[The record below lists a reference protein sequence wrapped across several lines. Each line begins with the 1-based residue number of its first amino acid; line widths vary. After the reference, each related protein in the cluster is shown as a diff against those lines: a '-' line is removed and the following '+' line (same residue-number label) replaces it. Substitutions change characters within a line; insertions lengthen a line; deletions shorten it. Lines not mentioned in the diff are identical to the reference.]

1 VYAARLPLTVIWLGS
16 LCSAF
21 AVQAEERNRSRPSVS
36 ELAGQIDHLVGQL
49 KTVEDNLKV
58 VEAEYSQRVEPTQD
72 QALNRRFSEGEVQY
86 LLGDH
91 PGASVLFY
99 DLIEDPKFKS
109 NPRYHDA
116 LFYLAEALYQ
126 QKNYLGARLYL
137 KQLLALDSNHHRVAV
152 ARFMETAGYLNDFAG
167 IDDYVAR
174 ARDASGN
181 LPPEIAYVYGKW
193 FFRRTDLPRDERLK
207 RATQVFTPLANDSA
221 GPLRLQ
227 AQYFLGVA
235 DVQSG
240 DNPSAVEKF
249 RRITQERA
257 RDERDSKVKELANLS
272 LGRVLFELGQYDD
285 AIDRYQEIPRE
296 SEYFVDSLFE
306 IAWAQVKK
314 GQFERAKGAADIL
327 LLVSPEST
335 LAPEAQI
342 LQAHLLLKLQR
353 YAEATETYDSVVST
367 YRPVRDELDSLL
379 TVNKDPVAYFDN
391 LLARNEKTTLDVN
404 SLLPP
409 VAVKWATT
417 QREVTRAVHM
427 VSDLEAGRRGI
438 AESEEIA
445 RRVLKALDERGLET
459 FPSLQEGYTRADTI
473 DSALARTEESLVR
486 IEGQLIE
493 DHLTPAQRL
502 DLDQYRSQQAS
513 LQKRVSS
520 LPTTQGELEE
530 RKKRIHGRID
540 EVDREAFKLEFE
552 IQSMLASITAIDK
565 WLEDTRASRKT
576 TPPDEKEF
584 KQTVHAESE
593 TLVRLQKQLEHVRAE
608 LVDQR
613 SSAEASIAGEEAIRG
628 EFLANLKNQ
637 HDLLSPA
644 ESNVPPDAARLVQQA
659 HQIRLLS
666 LGMRERVLAA
676 KSALR
681 EQVTRRG
688 RLIQNKVTAVQAL
701 LSNYST
707 EVSSV
712 SGDARNLVGRIAFD
726 SFKRVR
732 QQFYDLV
739 LKADVGLVDVAFTR
753 KQDETNQI
761 QKLSLQKDQDL
772 RALDNEFKEV
782 LKEVD

>member
-1 VYAARLPLTVIWLGS
+1 MYAARLPLIVIWLGG
-16 LCSAF
+16 LCSAS
-21 AVQAEERNRSRPSVS
+21 AVMAEEKNRDHPSLPA
-36 ELAGQIDHLVGQL
+36 LAGQIEHLLAAL
-49 KTVEDNLKV
+49 KTAEDNLKV
-58 VEAEYSQRVEPTQD
+58 VEAEYSQRLEPTED

-91 PGASVLFY
+91 LGASVLFY
-99 DLIEDPKFKS
+99 DLLEDPKFKS
-109 NPRYHDA
+109 SPRYHDA
-116 LFYLAEALYQ
+116 LFYLADALYQ

-137 KQLLALDSNHHRVAV
+137 KQLLTLDSNHHRVAV
-152 ARFMETAGYLNDFAG
+152 AHYMEIAGYLNDFAG
-167 IDDYVAR
+167 IDEYVTR

-207 RATQVFTPLANDSA
+207 RATQVFAPLANDST
-221 GPLRLQ
+221 GPFRLQ

-240 DNPSAVEKF
+240 DHPGAVEKF
-249 RRITQERA
+249 RRITQQPA
-257 RDERDSKVKELANLS
+257 HDERETKVKELANLS
-272 LGRVLFELGQYDD
+272 LGRILFEMGKYDE

-353 YAEATETYDSVVST
+353 YAEASETYDSVIST

-379 TVNKDPVAYFDN
+379 TVNQDPVAYFDN
-391 LLARNEKTTLDVN
+391 LLARNEKNLDVN
-404 SLLPP
+404 SLLPA

-438 AESEEIA
+438 AESEEIIG
-445 RRVLKALDERGLET
+445 RVLKALEQRGLET
-459 FPSLQEGYTRADTI
+459 FPSLQEGYTRADAI

-486 IEGQLIE
+486 IEGHLIE
-493 DHLTPAQRL
+493 DHLTPGQRSE
-502 DLDQYRSQQAS
+502 LDQYRSQQAS
-513 LQKRVSS
+513 LQKRFSS
-520 LPTTQGELEE
+520 LPSTPSELEE
-530 RKKRIHGRID
+530 RKRRIHDRVD

-552 IQSMLASITAIDK
+552 IQSMVASIAAISK
-565 WLEDTRASRKT
+565 WLEDTHPNRKT
-576 TPPDEKEF
+576 TAADEQEF
-584 KQTVHAESE
+584 KQAVHAESE
-593 TLVRLQKQLEHVRAE
+593 TLASLQKQLEQVRAE

-613 SSAEASIAGEEAIRG
+613 SSAEASIAGEDAIRA

-644 ESNVPPDAARLVQQA
+644 EANIPPDAARLVQQA
-659 HQIRLLS
+659 HQIRLLC
-666 LGMRERVLAA
+666 LGMGERVHAA
-676 KSALR
+676 KAGLR
-681 EQVTRRG
+681 EQVSRRG
-688 RLIQNKVTAVQAL
+688 RLIRNKVTAIQTL
-701 LSNYST
+701 LSTYST
-707 EVSSV
+707 EVASV

-761 QKLSLQKDQDL
+761 QKLSLQKDRDL

>member
-1 VYAARLPLTVIWLGS
+1 M
-16 LCSAF
+16 
-21 AVQAEERNRSRPSVS
+21 AEEKNRGHPSLP
-36 ELAGQIDHLVGQL
+36 ELAGQIEHLLAQL
-49 KTVEDNLKV
+49 KTAEDNLKV
-58 VEAEYSQRVEPTQD
+58 VETEYSQRLEPTED
-72 QALNRRFSEGEVQY
+72 QALNRRFSDGEVQY

-91 PGASVLFY
+91 LGASVLFY
-99 DLIEDPKFKS
+99 DLLEDPKFKS
-109 NPRYHDA
+109 SPRYHDA
-116 LFYLAEALYQ
+116 LFYLADALYQ

-137 KQLLALDSNHHRVAV
+137 KQLLTLDSNHHRVAV
-152 ARFMETAGYLNDFAG
+152 AHYMEIAGYLNDFTG
-167 IDDYVAR
+167 IDEYVTR

-207 RATQVFTPLANDSA
+207 RATQVFAPLANDST

-240 DNPSAVEKF
+240 DHPGAVEKF
-249 RRITQERA
+249 RRITQEPAHDQR
-257 RDERDSKVKELANLS
+257 ETKVKELANLS
-272 LGRVLFELGQYDD
+272 LGRILFEMGKYDE

-353 YAEATETYDSVVST
+353 YAEASETYDSVIST

-379 TVNKDPVAYFDN
+379 TVNQDPVAYFDN
-391 LLARNEKTTLDVN
+391 LLARNEKNLDVN
-404 SLLPP
+404 SLLPA

-438 AESEEIA
+438 GESEEIVG
-445 RRVLKALDERGLET
+445 RVLKALEQRRLET
-459 FPSLQEGYTRADTI
+459 FPSLQEGYTRADTL
-473 DSALARTEESLVR
+473 DSALARAEESLVR
-486 IEGQLIE
+486 IEGHLIE
-493 DHLTPAQRL
+493 DHLTPGQRSE
-502 DLDQYRSQQAS
+502 LDQYRSQQAS
-513 LQKRVSS
+513 LQKRFSS
-520 LPTTQGELEE
+520 LPSTPSELEE
-530 RKKRIHGRID
+530 RKRRIHSRVD
-540 EVDREAFKLEFE
+540 EVDKEAFKLEFE
-552 IQSMLASITAIDK
+552 IQSMLASITAISK
-565 WLEDTRASRKT
+565 WLEDTHPNRKT
-576 TPPDEKEF
+576 TAADEKEF
-584 KQTVHAESE
+584 KQAVHAESE
-593 TLVRLQKQLEHVRAE
+593 TLLSLQTQLEQVRAE

-613 SSAEASIAGEEAIRG
+613 SSAEASIAGEEAIRA
-628 EFLANLKNQ
+628 EFLANLKGQ

-644 ESNVPPDAARLVQQA
+644 EANVPPDAAQLIQQA

-666 LGMRERVLAA
+666 QGMGERVHAA
-676 KSALR
+676 KTALR
-681 EQVTRRG
+681 EQVSRRG
-688 RLIQNKVTAVQAL
+688 GLIRNKVTAIQAL
-701 LSNYST
+701 LSTYSI

-761 QKLSLQKDQDL
+761 QKLSLQKDRDL

>member
-1 VYAARLPLTVIWLGS
+1 MYAARLPLIVIWLGG
-16 LCSAF
+16 LCAASA
-21 AVQAEERNRSRPSVS
+21 VMAEEKNRGHPSLP
-36 ELAGQIDHLVGQL
+36 ELAGQIEHLLAQL
-49 KTVEDNLKV
+49 KTAEDNLKV
-58 VEAEYSQRVEPTQD
+58 VETEYSQRLEPTED
-72 QALNRRFSEGEVQY
+72 QALNRRFSDGEVQY

-91 PGASVLFY
+91 LGASVLFY
-99 DLIEDPKFKS
+99 DLLEDPKFKS
-109 NPRYHDA
+109 SPRYHDA
-116 LFYLAEALYQ
+116 LFYLADALYQ

-137 KQLLALDSNHHRVAV
+137 KQLLTLDSNHHRVAV
-152 ARFMETAGYLNDFAG
+152 AHYMEIAGYLNDFTG
-167 IDDYVAR
+167 IDEYVTR

-207 RATQVFTPLANDSA
+207 RATQVFAPLANDST

-240 DNPSAVEKF
+240 DHPGAVEKF
-249 RRITQERA
+249 RRITQEPAHDQR
-257 RDERDSKVKELANLS
+257 ETKVKELANLS
-272 LGRVLFELGQYDD
+272 LGRILFEMGKYDE

-353 YAEATETYDSVVST
+353 YAEASETYDSVIST

-379 TVNKDPVAYFDN
+379 TVNQDPVAYFDN
-391 LLARNEKTTLDVN
+391 LLARNEKNLDVN
-404 SLLPP
+404 SLLPA

-438 AESEEIA
+438 GESEEIVG
-445 RRVLKALDERGLET
+445 RVLKALEQRRLET
-459 FPSLQEGYTRADTI
+459 FPSLQEGYTRADTL
-473 DSALARTEESLVR
+473 DSALARAEESLVR
-486 IEGQLIE
+486 IEGHLIE
-493 DHLTPAQRL
+493 DHLTPGQRSE
-502 DLDQYRSQQAS
+502 LDQYRSQQAS
-513 LQKRVSS
+513 LQKRFSS
-520 LPTTQGELEE
+520 LPSTPSELEE
-530 RKKRIHGRID
+530 RKRRIHSRVD
-540 EVDREAFKLEFE
+540 EVDKEAFKLEFE
-552 IQSMLASITAIDK
+552 IQSMLASITAISK
-565 WLEDTRASRKT
+565 WLEDTHPNRKT
-576 TPPDEKEF
+576 TAADEKEF
-584 KQTVHAESE
+584 KQAVHAESE
-593 TLVRLQKQLEHVRAE
+593 TLLSLQTQLEQVRAE

-613 SSAEASIAGEEAIRG
+613 SSAEASIAGEEAIRA
-628 EFLANLKNQ
+628 EFLANLKGQ

-644 ESNVPPDAARLVQQA
+644 EANVPPDAAQLIQQA

-666 LGMRERVLAA
+666 QGMGERVHAA
-676 KSALR
+676 KTALR
-681 EQVTRRG
+681 EQVSRRG
-688 RLIQNKVTAVQAL
+688 GLIRNKVTAIQAL
-701 LSNYST
+701 LSTYSI

-761 QKLSLQKDQDL
+761 QKLSLQKDRDL

>member
-1 VYAARLPLTVIWLGS
+1 M
-16 LCSAF
+16 
-21 AVQAEERNRSRPSVS
+21 AEEKNRGHPSLP
-36 ELAGQIDHLVGQL
+36 ELAGQIEHLLAQL
-49 KTVEDNLKV
+49 KTAEDNLKV
-58 VEAEYSQRVEPTQD
+58 VETEYSQRLEPTED
-72 QALNRRFSEGEVQY
+72 QALNRRFSDGEVQY

-91 PGASVLFY
+91 LGASVLFY
-99 DLIEDPKFKS
+99 DLLEDPKFKS
-109 NPRYHDA
+109 SPRYHDA
-116 LFYLAEALYQ
+116 LFYLADALYQ

-137 KQLLALDSNHHRVAV
+137 KQLLTLDSNHHRVAV
-152 ARFMETAGYLNDFAG
+152 AHYMEIAGYLNDFTG
-167 IDDYVAR
+167 IDEYVTR

-207 RATQVFTPLANDSA
+207 RATQVFAPLANDST

-240 DNPSAVEKF
+240 DHPGAVEKF
-249 RRITQERA
+249 RRITQEPAHDQR
-257 RDERDSKVKELANLS
+257 ETKVKELANLS
-272 LGRVLFELGQYDD
+272 LGRILFEMGKYDE

-353 YAEATETYDSVVST
+353 YAEASETYDSVIST

-379 TVNKDPVAYFDN
+379 TVNQDPVAYFDN
-391 LLARNEKTTLDVN
+391 LLARNEKNLDVN
-404 SLLPP
+404 SLLPA

-438 AESEEIA
+438 GESEEIVG
-445 RRVLKALDERGLET
+445 RVLKALEQRRLET
-459 FPSLQEGYTRADTI
+459 FPSLQEGYTRADTL
-473 DSALARTEESLVR
+473 DSALARAEESLVR
-486 IEGQLIE
+486 IEGHLIE
-493 DHLTPAQRL
+493 DHLTPGQRSE
-502 DLDQYRSQQAS
+502 LDQYRSQQAS
-513 LQKRVSS
+513 LQKRFSS
-520 LPTTQGELEE
+520 LPSTPSELEE
-530 RKKRIHGRID
+530 RKRRIHSRVD
-540 EVDREAFKLEFE
+540 EVDKEAFKLEFE
-552 IQSMLASITAIDK
+552 IQSMLASITAISK
-565 WLEDTRASRKT
+565 WLEDTHPNRKT
-576 TPPDEKEF
+576 TAADEKEF
-584 KQTVHAESE
+584 KQAVHAESE
-593 TLVRLQKQLEHVRAE
+593 TLLSLQTQLEQVRAE

-613 SSAEASIAGEEAIRG
+613 SSAEASIAGEEAIRA
-628 EFLANLKNQ
+628 EFLANLKGQ

-644 ESNVPPDAARLVQQA
+644 EANVPPDAAQLIQQA

-666 LGMRERVLAA
+666 QGMGERVHAA
-676 KSALR
+676 KTALR
-681 EQVTRRG
+681 EQVSRRG
-688 RLIQNKVTAVQAL
+688 GLIRNKVTAIQAL
-701 LSNYST
+701 LSTYST

-761 QKLSLQKDQDL
+761 QKLSLQKDRDL

>member
-1 VYAARLPLTVIWLGS
+1 MYAARLPLIVIWLGG
-16 LCSAF
+16 LCAASAM
-21 AVQAEERNRSRPSVS
+21 ADEKKRDRPSLP
-36 ELAGQIDHLVGQL
+36 ELAGQIDHLLAQL
-49 KTVEDNLKV
+49 KVAEDNLKV
-58 VEAEYSQRVEPTQD
+58 VEAEYSQRVEPTEEE
-72 QALNRRFSEGEVQY
+72 ALNRRFSEGEIQY

-91 PGASVLFY
+91 LGASVLFY
-99 DLIEDPKFKS
+99 DLLEDPKFKS
-109 NPRYHDA
+109 SPRYHDA
-116 LFYLAEALYQ
+116 LFYLADALYQ

-137 KQLLALDSNHHRVAV
+137 KQLLTLESSHHRVAV
-152 ARFMETAGYLNDFAG
+152 ARYMEIAGYLNDFTG
-167 IDDYVAR
+167 IDEYVAR

-193 FFRRTDLPRDERLK
+193 FFRRTDLPREERLK
-207 RATQVFTPLANDSA
+207 RASQVFAPLANDSA
-221 GPLRLQ
+221 GPFRLQ
-227 AQYFLGVA
+227 SQYFLGVA
-235 DVQSG
+235 DVQAG
-240 DNPSAVEKF
+240 DHPGAVEKF
-249 RRITQERA
+249 RRITQEPA
-257 RDERDSKVKELANLS
+257 HDERELKVKELANLS
-272 LGRVLFELGQYDD
+272 LGRVLFELGRYDE

-353 YAEATETYDSVVST
+353 YAEASETYDSVINT
-367 YRPVRDELDSLL
+367 YRPVRNELDSLL
-379 TVNKDPVAYFDN
+379 TVNQDPVAYFDN
-391 LLARNEKTTLDVN
+391 LLARNEKNLDVN
-404 SLLPP
+404 SLLPA

-427 VSDLEAGRRGI
+427 VSDLEAGRHGI
-438 AESEEIA
+438 AESEEIVG
-445 RRVLKALDERGLET
+445 RVLKALEQRGLET
-459 FPSLQEGYTRADTI
+459 FPSLQEGYTRADVI
-473 DSALARTEESLVR
+473 DSALARAEETLVR

-493 DHLTPAQRL
+493 DHLTPAQRS
-502 DLDQYRSQQAS
+502 DLERYRAEQAS
-513 LQKRVSS
+513 LQKRFSS
-520 LPTTQGELEE
+520 LPSTPAELEE
-530 RKKRIHGRID
+530 RKKRIHGRVD
-540 EVDREAFKLEFE
+540 EVDHKAFKLEFE
-552 IQSMLASITAIDK
+552 IQSMLASITAISK
-565 WLEDTRASRKT
+565 WLEDTRANRQTSAA
-576 TPPDEKEF
+576 DEREF
-584 KQTVHAESE
+584 KKAVQGESE
-593 TLVRLQKQLEHVRAE
+593 TLVALQKQLELVRAE
-608 LVDQR
+608 LVAER
-613 SSAEASIAGEEAIRG
+613 SSAEASIAGEEAIRA

-637 HDLLSPA
+637 HDLISPA
-644 ESNVPPDAARLVQQA
+644 EASAPPDASRLIEQA
-659 HQIRLLS
+659 HQIRLS
-666 LGMRERVLAA
+666 GIAMRDRVHAA

-681 EQVTRRG
+681 EQVARRG
-688 RLIQNKVTAVQAL
+688 RQIRNKVAAIQML

-707 EVSSV
+707 EVGSV

-761 QKLSLQKDQDL
+761 QKLSLQKDRDL